1 MTAQGDFDLQ
11 GSIDLQ
17 GSMILTAICGVYR
30 AFQRLGLNYL
40 DQA

>member
-1 MTAQGDFDLQ
+1 MDEHFMTAQGDF
-11 GSIDLQ
+11 DLQ